1 MSEKRIEINVLMID
15 VVKLKVIGALLSDK
29 ELSVDYSP
37 DEWGGEIARIS
48 DDFGNLLEV
57 LTNDD
62 NNMLTTKTVS
72 EVPFPTD
79 EYLILSGKLL
89 YSIKYYFTLLRDLR
103 DNIDKDLYLK
113 VCDISSQY
121 TDFKIGNHLTDA
133 INEILLTK
141 SISSNVRE
149 FLESINRF
157 NNNVKAIYAQI
168 SNGSPI
174 TADYGHQ
181 EYNNLTEEKL
191 VQYIDYVIEQGE
203 KIKRIPMV

>member
-1 MSEKRIEINVLMID
+1 MSEKIKID
-15 VVKLKVIGALLSDK
+15 TLLTDLKKLKTIGRLLSDK
-29 ELSVDYSP
+29 ELSVEYSS
-37 DEWGGEIARIS
+37 DECGREIIRIS
-48 DDFGNLLEV
+48 HDFEEIFEALMTDDK
-57 LTNDD
+57 
-62 NNMLTTKTVS
+62 NMLTTETVS
-72 EVPFPTD
+72 KVPFPTD
-79 EYLILSGKLL
+79 EYLVLSGKLL
-89 YSIKYYFTLLRDLR
+89 YSIRYYFTLLRDLE
-103 DNIDKDLYLK
+103 DNIDEKLYLK
-113 VCDISSQY
+113 VYDISSQY
-121 TDFKIGNHLTDA
+121 TDFKIGNDLTDA

-174 TADYGHQ
+174 TAEYGHQ

-203 KIKRIPMV
+203 KIKRIPRA